1 MNNSIKAIIVLAGF
15 LFSFSIFSAENLF
28 EKNYQQQSPDGFKSF
43 SKEPDTKITRGWDRK
58 TDITKMLEKGYDLMG
73 YSGFTSLNLPHS
85 LAVDFGKE
93 IKADLV
99 LMYDRQING
108 SSKAS
113 KFKAARQKAIAENR
127 LKTTGNVTEIEITE
141 SDLADPNVRFDFYTT
156 YWVKLPKP
164 TFGTHFIKL
173 KGGEDKKAI
182 EGVQV
187 IAVIENSPA
196 HKAGI
201 LKNDSIN
208 SINNIKVDTPD
219 DLIKLIRLN
228 KGKEVEVTYKR
239 NGQINKVLVAL

>member
-1 MNNSIKAIIVLAGF
+1 MNNSIRAMILLVGLV
-15 LFSFSIFSAENLF
+15 FSLNIFAAENLF

-43 SKEPDTKITRGWDRK
+43 SKEPDTKISRGWDRK

-85 LAVDFGKE
+85 LAIDFGKK

-99 LMYDRQING
+99 LIYDRQIND
-108 SSKAS
+108 SNKAS
-113 KFKAARQKAIAENR
+113 RFKAARQKAIDENR
-127 LKTTGNVTEIEITE
+127 IKTTGNVTEIEVTE
-141 SDLADPNVRFDFYTT
+141 SDLVDPSVRFDFYTT

-173 KGGEDKKAI
+173 KGGESKQSI

-187 IAVIENSPA
+187 IAVIEDSPA

-201 LKNDSIN
+201 LKNDNIN

-219 DLIKLIRLN
+219 DLIKMIRLN
-228 KGKEVEVTYKR
+228 KGKDVEVTYKR
-239 NGQINKVLVAL
+239 NGETHKVLVAL

>member
-1 MNNSIKAIIVLAGF
+1 MNNSIKAIILLAGF
-15 LFSFSIFSAENLF
+15 LFSLSIFSAENLF

-85 LAVDFGKE
+85 LAVDFGKK

-173 KGGEDKKAI
+173 KRGEDKKAI

-187 IAVIENSPA
+187 IAVIEDSPA

-219 DLIKLIRLN
+219 DLIKVIRLN

>member
-1 MNNSIKAIIVLAGF
+1 MNNSIKAIILLAGF
-15 LFSFSIFSAENLF
+15 LFSLSIFSAENLF

-85 LAVDFGKE
+85 LAVDFGKK
-93 IKADLV
+93 IKSDLV

-108 SSKAS
+108 SSKAA

-187 IAVIENSPA
+187 IAVIEDSPA

>member
-1 MNNSIKAIIVLAGF
+1 MRLVII
-15 LFSFSIFSAENLF
+15 
-28 EKNYQQQSPDGFKSF
+28 
-43 SKEPDTKITRGWDRK
+43 ITNAVIVQ
-58 TDITKMLEKGYDLMG
+58 ITIV
-73 YSGFTSLNLPHS
+73 S
-85 LAVDFGKE
+85 
-93 IKADLV
+93 
-99 LMYDRQING
+99 ING
-108 SSKAS
+108 SSKAA

-127 LKTTGNVTEIEITE
+127 LKTTGNLTEIEITE